1 MKKRSLGK
9 IRKSIISIALCI
21 LLGSLLVG
29 CGGDDNSSDADN
41 MDNSSE
47 PYVVKLDGVE
57 VKPGQTMVQ
66 ALADLGFEF
75 SDASGRELVI
85 DENGGS
91 TMVYANVYDLTYEAE
106 AMTLY
111 SSVDLLKDGERV
123 ASLSIVNDT
132 ESEIPLSDCKIVT
145 VNVYTNDTDYEKVS
159 IEGVAFSNL
168 SADSLKDA
176 LGEPQTN
183 TESKTEW
190 KRGDYGLQVEYEN
203 GKVSSIRTNYTGM
216 Y

>member
-1 MKKRSLGK
+1 MKKKSFAKIGKKAACIAASLLVFGM
-9 IRKSIISIALCI
+9 
-21 LLGSLLVG
+21 LVG
-29 CGGDDNSSDADN
+29 CGADDSGSDVD
-41 MDNSSE
+41 DSGE
-47 PYVVKLDGVE
+47 PYAVKLDGAE
-57 VKPGQTMVQ
+57 IKPGQMTVQ
-66 ALADLGFEF
+66 ALADLGYEF
-75 SDASGRELVI
+75 SDSSGRELVI

-91 TMVYANVYDLTYEAE
+91 AMVYANVYDLTYEAE

-132 ESEIPLSDCKIVT
+132 ESEIPLSDCTIVT
-145 VNVYTNDTDYEKVS
+145 VNVYTKDTDYEKVS
-159 IEGVAFSNL
+159 IEGVPFSDL

-176 LGEPQTN
+176 LGEPKTN

-203 GKVSSIRTNYTGM
+203 GKVSAIRSNYTGM

>member
-1 MKKRSLGK
+1 MKKKNFGK
-9 IRKSIISIALCI
+9 IGKKAACIALCI
-21 LLGSLLVG
+21 LLGSMMVG
-29 CGGDDNSSDADN
+29 CGTDDSSSDVD
-41 MDNSSE
+41 DSGE
-47 PYVVKLDGVE
+47 PYAVKLDGVE
-57 VKPGQTMVQ
+57 IKPGQMKVQ

-75 SDASGRELVI
+75 SDLSGRELVI
-85 DENGGS
+85 DENGNS
-91 TMVYANVYDLTYEAE
+91 TMVYANVYDLAYEAE

-132 ESEIPLSDCKIVT
+132 ESEVPLSDCTIVT
-145 VNVYTNDTDYEKVS
+145 VNVYTNDLDYEKVT
-159 IEGVAFSNL
+159 IEGVAFSDL

-176 LGEPQTN
+176 LGEPKTN

-203 GKVSSIRTNYTGM
+203 GKVSAIRSNYTGM